1 MQAIGTLAAGTDG
14 AAAGAFYSARMPSGP
29 SLKHVIELCARRY
42 FRGLGRRSDRLR
54 EPARTL
60 EVEPQAF
67 VRNLLLDQSGRSG
80 LAIIKHQGHICANMR
95 LNEAPRDRLEP
106 R

>member
-42 FRGLGRRSDRLR
+42 FRGLGRRSDRL
-54 EPARTL
+54 
-60 EVEPQAF
+60 
-67 VRNLLLDQSGRSG
+67 
-80 LAIIKHQGHICANMR
+80 
-95 LNEAPRDRLEP
+95 
-106 R
+106 